1 MRTNLP
7 ITRHEHP
14 FPSGRSLI
22 SVTDLKGRIVY
33 CNAAFIEVSG
43 YTRAELIGQPHNIVR
58 HPDMPAEAFRDM
70 WATISSGSPWTGLVK
85 NRRKNGDHYW
95 VLANATP
102 MKDGDAILGYLSV
115 RTEPGRTEV
124 QNAEALY
131 ATMRDEASAGRL
143 VHTLERG
150 KLVRA
155 GLAGRIARLAGGM
168 GGRLLAINACA
179 TLAALATAPWS
190 MPAAAL
196 IGTVGAV
203 LCTYFGLR
211 LVAGPIRQAVEDAN
225 RLASGDLSRPVA
237 QGAAGLL
244 GELERALQQLRV
256 NMRAVVEDTREQVAS
271 VDVAAAEIGSGSIDL
286 SARTES
292 QASSLQQ
299 TAAST
304 EQMTAVIRQNAESAA
319 DGARLAQRT
328 AELSDRSHDAIRE
341 LAATIDGIA
350 ESSKRIE
357 AIVQMIEGVAFQTNI
372 LALNAAVEA
381 ARAGEAGR
389 GFAVVATEVRSLAQ
403 RAASAARE
411 IKTLITE
418 STCKVAEGIDRSRQA
433 SERMRQA
440 LAAAGSVNQ
449 MLEGIST
456 ATAQQKTGISQI
468 NEAVGQIDTIT
479 QQNAAMVE
487 EFSAAARSLQAQV
500 EAVTH
505 SMRLF
510 RLSSADPG
518 MSDLDAVGMRRAA
531 KSESAVTM
539 RA

>member
-7 ITRHEHP
+7 ITQHEHP
-14 FPSGRSLI
+14 FPGGRSLI

-43 YTRAELIGQPHNIVR
+43 YTMAELVGQPHNIVR

-70 WATISSGSPWTGLVK
+70 WATISSGAPWTGLVK

-102 MKDGDAILGYLSV
+102 MKDGDTILGYLSV
-115 RTEPGRTEV
+115 RTEPSRSDV

-131 ATMRDEASAGRL
+131 ATMRNEASAGRL
-143 VHTLERG
+143 VHRLVRG
-150 KLVRA
+150 KLERA
-155 GLAGRIARLAGGM
+155 SVAGRLTRLAGGM
-168 GGRLLAINACA
+168 GSRLLAINASVMLA
-179 TLAALATAPWS
+179 TLGAAQWS
-190 MPAAAL
+190 MPSAAA
-196 IGTVGAV
+196 IGTVGAL
-203 LCTYFGLR
+203 LCAYLAMR
-211 LVAGPIRQAVEDAN
+211 LVAAPIRQAVNDAN
-225 RLASGDLSRPVA
+225 RLASGDLSCPVS

-256 NMRAVVEDTREQVAS
+256 NMRAVVQDTREQVAS
-271 VDVAAAEIGSGSIDL
+271 VDVAAAEIGRGSIDL

-304 EQMTAVIRQNAESAA
+304 EQMTAVIKHSAESAA
-319 DGARLAQRT
+319 DGARLAHRT
-328 AELSDRSHDAIRE
+328 AELSDRSHDAVRE

-357 AIVQMIEGVAFQTNI
+357 AIVQMIEGIAFQTNI

-389 GFAVVATEVRSLAQ
+389 GFAVVATEVRSLAH
-403 RAASAARE
+403 RTTTAARE
-411 IKTLITE
+411 IKALIAE
-418 STCKVAEGIDRSRQA
+418 STGQVAEGADRSRQA
-433 SERMRQA
+433 SERMKQA

-468 NEAVGQIDTIT
+468 NESVGQIDTIT

-487 EFSAAARSLQAQV
+487 EFSAAAQSLQAQV
-500 EAVTH
+500 EAVSH
-505 SMRLF
+505 SMQLF

-518 MSDLDAVGMRRAA
+518 MAQLDAVEMRRAA
-531 KSESAVTM
+531 KA
-539 RA
+539 AA